1 MNKMNNKGQ
10 SLVTFV
16 LVIPIAVL
24 IFMMIYDIG
33 SMVLLKSELNNINY
47 LAIDYGLSNINEEDV
62 NEKIKS
68 LIVKNKSKIDNISIN
83 IEDDKIYIILEDSI
97 DTKISLKGLFKVK
110 SSYVGYLENDKKKI
124 ERNK

>member
-1 MNKMNNKGQ
+1 MKMNNSGQ
-10 SLVTFV
+10 TLVTFV
-16 LVIPIAVL
+16 LTIPIVVL

-47 LAIDYGLSNINEEDV
+47 IAVDYGLSNINEEDISS
-62 NEKIKS
+62 KIKA
-68 LIVKNKSKIDNISIN
+68 LIVKNKDNIESISIKVEDNKIN
-83 IEDDKIYIILEDSI
+83 IVLEDSI
-97 DTKISLKGLFKVK
+97 DTKLLLKEIFKVK

>member
-83 IEDDKIYIILEDSI
+83 IEDNKIYIILEDSI
-97 DTKISLKGLFKVK
+97 DTKISLKKIFKVK

>member
-33 SMVLLKSELNNINY
+33 NMVLLKSELNNINY

-62 NEKIKS
+62 KERINS
-68 LIVKNKSKIDNISIN
+68 LIVKNKSNIENILIN
-83 IEDDKIYIILEDSI
+83 IEDNKIYIILEDSI
-97 DTKISLKGLFKVK
+97 DSKISLKKIFKVK
-110 SSYVGYLENDKKKI
+110 SSYVGYFDNDKKKI

>member
-83 IEDDKIYIILEDSI
+83 IEDNKIYIILEDSI
-97 DTKISLKGLFKVK
+97 DTKISLKKIFKVK
-110 SSYVGYLENDKKKI
+110 SSYVGYFDNDKKKI